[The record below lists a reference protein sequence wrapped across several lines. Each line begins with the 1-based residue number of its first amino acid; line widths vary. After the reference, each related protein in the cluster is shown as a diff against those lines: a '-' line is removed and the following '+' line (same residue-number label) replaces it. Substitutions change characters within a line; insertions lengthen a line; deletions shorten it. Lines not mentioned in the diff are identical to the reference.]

1 MKYKSVVHFEDEV
14 FRLDV
19 TSSETLTRNPYL
31 QPAGEIRVVK
41 FSDEEVFL
49 GKTSEI
55 VHIDSITLQMYAKIG
70 CKFSN
75 PISQGAYFNIGYKKL
90 DSKENFSCLA
100 IGEQI
105 KLSGA
110 LSFECIV
117 KDSIAADFQNN
128 AIVILSS
135 VSIRTGSELLKFTK
149 YGKNWELEKKERVS
163 YIGGENNK
171 FILKRGRIE

>member
-1 MKYKSVVHFEDEV
+1 MKYKSVVYFEDV
-14 FRLDV
+14 IFQLDIS
-19 TSSETLTRNPYL
+19 SSETVTNNPYL
-31 QPAGEIRVVK
+31 QPTGEVPVVK
-41 FSDEEVFL
+41 FSEDDIFL

-55 VHIDSITLQMYAKIG
+55 LHIDSITVNMYAKPG
-70 CKFSN
+70 FEFNN
-75 PISQGAYFNIGYKKL
+75 PISQGAYFIIGYKKI
-90 DSKENFSCLA
+90 DPKENFSCFA

-110 LSFECIV
+110 LSFECNV

-135 VSIRTGSELLKFTK
+135 VSIRTGSELLKYTK